1 MSDEQEEFKG
11 DATLEDLLSKFSGGK
26 RDRRRRQEEEEV
38 VEEEEGT
45 GDRYARRQRDA
56 IRRTLQQLGDDD

>member
-1 MSDEQEEFKG
+1 VSDEQEEFKG

-26 RDRRRRQEEEEV
+26 RERRRRPEEPE
-38 VEEEEGT
+38 VEEESG